1 MPEVSPPPPWPCSGE
16 SSRPVSLQPSECVHT
31 GDSCERGT
39 LCSRCST
46 VAPRRSAAASAPLQ
60 APPSLLGVEAAVLT
74 EAGDLQRQVP
84 PLSQSHDPAAAV
96 PARQALRSAVHLRRW
111 LHTEWSRC
119 ARRSGGQPMA
129 GRPARRGGEQ
139 GLPGQ
144 DRSSGFA
151 PKSLLEQREMCFCA
165 CNSTTNTEVMVL

>member
-60 APPSLLGVEAAVLT
+60 ALLSLLGVEAAVLT

-84 PLSQSHDPAAAV
+84 PLSQSHTPPPLCLHARLWGLPSTSAGGSTQNGAAV
-96 PARQALRSAVHLRRW
+96 PGAPGDSPWQGA
-111 LHTEWSRC
+111 
-119 ARRSGGQPMA
+119 
-129 GRPARRGGEQ
+129 RPARAESRDS
-139 GLPGQ
+139 Q
-144 DRSSGFA
+144 DKTGVQVSLRRVCSSNVKCVSV
-151 PKSLLEQREMCFCA
+151 PVIPRQTRK
-165 CNSTTNTEVMVL
+165 